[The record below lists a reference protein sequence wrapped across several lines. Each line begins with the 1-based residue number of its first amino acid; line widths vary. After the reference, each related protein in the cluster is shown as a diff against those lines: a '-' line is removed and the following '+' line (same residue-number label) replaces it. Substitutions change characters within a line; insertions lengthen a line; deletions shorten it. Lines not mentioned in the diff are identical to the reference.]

1 MIDAMD
7 SKRSQIGR
15 YLTAWNLQLEGEPW
29 TTPSSELARVR
40 SSDHGACMLKI
51 PFDDE
56 ERAGSRVLAWW
67 NGDGAAPVY
76 AVDADGAV
84 LMQRADPGTPLL
96 EAAQT
101 AEPPDYAADEE
112 ATRQLIEVA
121 QRLHKHGGVRPD
133 ELRSLRS
140 WFRGLFAWAERAG
153 GFYARAAQVAEEL
166 LADQHGDVVL
176 HGDLHHEN
184 VLWFG
189 PQREWLAIDPKGI
202 YGDPA
207 FDFATLLTNPDCD
220 VILRPGRLERQV
232 EVISDATDISAD
244 RLLHWTVAW
253 AGLSVAWH
261 QQPEPVGCARD
272 VLEVGRR
279 ADNLLR

>member
-1 MIDAMD
+1 MD
-7 SKRSQIGR
+7 NKRSQIDR
-15 YLTAWNLQLEGEPW
+15 YLADWNLQLEGEPW
-29 TTPSSELARVR
+29 TTPSSELSRVQ
-40 SSDHGACMLKI
+40 SFDHGACILKI

-56 ERAGSRVLAWW
+56 ERAGSRVLMWW
-67 NGDGAAPVY
+67 EGDGAAPVY
-76 AVDADGAV
+76 AIAPDGAI

-96 EAAQT
+96 EAAKA
-101 AEPPDYAADEE
+101 AEPPDYAADVD
-112 ATRQLIEVA
+112 ATRQLIAVA
-121 QRLHKHGGVRPD
+121 QRLHAHGGARPD
-133 ELRSLRS
+133 GLRSLRS
-140 WFRGLFAWAERAG
+140 WFRGLFAWAEMAG
-153 GFYARAAQVAEEL
+153 GFYARAAQVAEQL

-189 PQREWLAIDPKGI
+189 PERGWLAIDPKGI

-220 VILRPGRLERQV
+220 VILRPGRLERQA
-232 EVISDATDISAD
+232 EVISDSTGISGD
-244 RLLHWTVAW
+244 RLLRWTVAW

-261 QQPEPVGCARD
+261 QQPEPVGRARG
-272 VLEVGRR
+272 VLEVGQR